1 MRFGELVRNRGYANG
16 QQVIPERWIEDCS
29 DGGSREAWERGESAK
44 EFPAGS
50 YRNKWYQTGN
60 EHRAMLA
67 IGIHSQWIY
76 INPVTEVTI
85 VKLSS
90 QDAPLRIDLDNTNM
104 QAFANISA
112 TAAQ

>member
-1 MRFGELVRNRGYANG
+1 
-16 QQVIPERWIEDCS
+16 
-29 DGGSREAWERGESAK
+29 
-44 EFPAGS
+44 
-50 YRNKWYQTGN
+50 
-60 EHRAMLA
+60 MLA

>member
-1 MRFGELVRNRGYANG
+1 VRNRGAANG
-16 QQVIPERWIEDCS
+16 RQIIPDWWIDDCS
-29 DGGSREAWERGESAK
+29 QGGDREAWSRGESSK
-44 EFPAGS
+44 EFPDGR

-60 EHRAMLA
+60 EHQAMLA

-90 QDAPLRIDLDNTNM
+90 QDEPLRPDLDDINL
-104 QAFANISA
+104 QAFTSISSA
-112 TAAQ
+112 VSG